1 MIGSSDRRLFTL
13 VTLGLFSLT
22 VSAIAQQEH
31 KLGDKA
37 IARIERFRRTHER
50 LPNSLAE
57 IGIAD
62 DDGSPIHYCTTT
74 DRDYILFYTPVAGRI
89 NAYRS
94 QTKKWN
100 EEHGGFCLGPGTSQE
115 REIFNALEGLEM
127 VPQAQRAREVSELA
141 VRIRSLRSSS
151 CKVNLAAI
159 LARDSADGEYDR
171 DAAQQATTTFAEALR
186 EHPTTGNPGMDA
198 SLYGYLG
205 QLVRYEHMHV
215 TLHNAKFSAAMAK
228 LAADDERR
236 EEPDF
241 AMPDLNGRIWR
252 FRDLRGKV
260 VVLNVFATWCA
271 PCVAEMPDL
280 EALFER
286 YEPQGLLVIGITP
299 EITDVQLPDL
309 QKFLAEQKISYPV
322 LVDKGHKI
330 QSDFG
335 IETVGQSFM
344 YNREGKLIA
353 QTPYSRTRKQLL
365 EMLAQA
371 GIK

>member
-1 MIGSSDRRLFTL
+1 MIGSSDRWLFSL

-22 VSAIAQQEH
+22 VSSIAQQEP

-37 IARIERFRRTHER
+37 IARIERFRHTHER

-57 IGIAD
+57 IGMAD
-62 DDGSPIHYCTTT
+62 DDGSPIHYCVTTE
-74 DRDYILFYTPVAGRI
+74 RDYIVFYAPIAGRVK
-89 NAYRS
+89 AYRS
-94 QTKKWN
+94 QTKEWN
-100 EEHGGFCLGPGTSQE
+100 EESGGFCLGPGTSQE
-115 REIFNALEGLEM
+115 REIFNALERLEM
-127 VPQAQRAREVSELA
+127 LPQDQRGREVSQLA
-141 VRIRSLRSSS
+141 VRIRRLPPSSS
-151 CKVNLAAI
+151 KVNLAAI
-159 LARDSADGEYDR
+159 LARGSADGEYDR
-171 DAAQQATTTFAEALR
+171 AAAQQATTTFAKALR

-198 SLYGYLG
+198 SFYGYLG

-215 TLHNAKFSAAMAK
+215 ILRNAKFFAAMAK
-228 LAADDERR
+228 LAAADERR
-236 EEPDF
+236 GEPDF
-241 AMPDLNGRIWR
+241 TLPDLRGKIWR

-286 YEPQGLLVIGITP
+286 YEPQGLIVIGIAP
-299 EITDVQLPDL
+299 ETTDVQLPDL
-309 QKFLAEQKISYPV
+309 QKFLAERKISYPV
-322 LVDKGHKI
+322 LVDKGNKI

-335 IETVGQSFM
+335 IETFGQSFV

-371 GIK
+371 GVK